1 MSTVKNFSDL
11 LFSSRTIGALNE
23 CAGQNN
29 ESLIK
34 YDAETESVTV
44 DVTNNKNPSNNR
56 TTGLANWLKRNFSP
70 SVERNR
76 SFFERFENVYVVR

>member
-56 TTGLANWLKRNFSP
+56 TTGLANWLKRNSRRLWKGIVASLKDLKMFMW
-70 SVERNR
+70 
-76 SFFERFENVYVVR
+76 